1 MDIKLILLKK
11 DGSYR
16 SFGLPSEV
24 TVIGRKKSCDL
35 QLPLGSI
42 SRRHCQLNLNE
53 GMLTVRDLDSRNKT
67 FLNGQ
72 PIEEALLKAGDIL
85 QIGPVSLLCQVD
97 GQPKEITQLADK
109 YAKSRKTKKM
119 RKRSGDR
126 PAIPNEQTT
135 KKSKATEAANAETD
149 DLDAILNDKELGDSG
164 DVSDGFDPFEE

>member
-16 SFGLPSEV
+16 SFGVPSEV

-42 SRRHCQLNLNE
+42 SRRHCQLNHSE
-53 GMLTVRDLDSRNKT
+53 GILTVRDLGSRNKT
-67 FLNGQ
+67 LLNGQ
-72 PIEEALLKAGDIL
+72 PIDEALLKAGDIL

-97 GQPKEITQLADK
+97 GQPEEIAQLADK
-109 YAKSRKTKKM
+109 YAKSRKLAKM
-119 RKRSGDR
+119 RKRSDDK
-126 PAIPNEQTT
+126 PAIPIEQTT

-164 DVSDGFDPFEE
+164 ELSDDFDAFEK